1 MVKELLKDLN
11 CNYAVEDEDLEVVK
25 EKLLEFMLKVL
36 TLREYNLIC
45 FRYDID
51 ENHDGKKRTYK
62 ELSELFCYS
71 DELIF
76 NTVKRALLK
85 LKVKGVKKALEG

>member
-11 CNYAVEDEDLEVVK
+11 CNYDVEDEDLEVVK